1 MNTKPRGHALITGA
15 VGGLGTAMVRRLLTE
30 GYSIIAC
37 DRREDTVSEWLQQ
50 WPGHHRDR
58 VHFHILDVTK
68 EEQVAT
74 LADKLR
80 GQSTHIAYLVNN
92 AGIHGAGGPANT
104 ESRVWERT
112 LRVNLHGTFYL
123 TRAFSQAMKEQGF
136 GRIVNIASL
145 SAYHPLGEQAPYA
158 AAKAAITGHTR
169 STALDL
175 ARHGVT
181 VNAIAPGLILHE
193 GLKVVFSDN
202 ELKHMAK
209 DIPVKRPG
217 KPEEIAATV
226 AFLLSDDAA
235 FITGQT
241 IHVNG
246 GSYLPG

>member
-1 MNTKPRGHALITGA
+1 MSKSNKGHVLITGA
-15 VGGLGTAMVRRLLTE
+15 VGGLGTAMVQRLLHE
-30 GYSIIAC
+30 GYAIIAC
-37 DRREDTVSEWLQQ
+37 DRRDDTVNEWLQQ
-50 WPGHHRDR
+50 LPANGRER
-58 VHFHILDVTK
+58 VQFHPLDVSK
-68 EEQVAT
+68 EELVSKFAEKLHGQGLQV
-74 LADKLR
+74 
-80 GQSTHIAYLVNN
+80 AYLVNN

-112 LRVNLHGTFYL
+112 LRVNLHGTYYL
-123 TRAFSQAMKEQGF
+123 TRAFSQAMKDRGF
-136 GRIVNIASL
+136 GRIVNLASL
-145 SAYHPLGEQAPYA
+145 SAYNPLGEQAPYA
-158 AAKAAITGHTR
+158 AAKAAITGYTR
-169 STALDL
+169 SAALDL
-175 ARHGVT
+175 AKYGVT
-181 VNAIAPGLILHE
+181 VNAIAPGLILHD
-193 GLKVVFSDN
+193 GLKVVFSDE